1 MDLNKLTHN
10 SQEALV
16 KAQEIAKEYNHSQ
29 LMPSHLLLG
38 LVTNFEGIVVE
49 ILKKLEIPLEEF
61 AAEIEAEVKK
71 LPTTE
76 NPPEKIYLS
85 EQLADIFSQAEKEA
99 KKFSDEYISREHL
112 LLALLEKDEKT
123 KSIFN
128 KYGTS
133 KKDVAETLTAL
144 RGSQRVTDQS
154 PEGKYNVLE
163 KYTINLT
170 KQAGEGRLDPVIG
183 RDKEIR
189 RVMQILS
196 RRTKNNP
203 VLVGDPGVG
212 KTAIAEGL
220 AERIVSGDTPESL
233 KGKQV
238 LTLDLASMLA
248 GSKFRGEFEER
259 LKGVLKEIEQ
269 GAGKYILFI
278 DELHT
283 LVGAGSAEGA
293 IDAANILKPA
303 LARGSLHAIGA
314 TTISEYRKY
323 IEKDA
328 ALERRFQPV
337 YIEEPSVEDS
347 IAILRGLK
355 EKYEVHHGVKIL
367 DDAIVAAA
375 TLSDRYIRDRF
386 LPDKA
391 IDLIDEAASAL
402 KMEIESMP
410 SNLDEL
416 QRRVTQIEIELQALK
431 KEKTKS
437 GREKQNTLEKELA
450 EKKESLRDLKSAW
463 DNQKQIVGKTREL
476 KSKLEKLREELKI
489 AEREVDL
496 NKAAEIK
503 YGKIPETKKEI
514 KKYEEKW
521 AKIEDKQKLLKEEV
535 GEENIADV
543 VSHWT
548 GIPVLKLVSS
558 ESQKLAKLEDEI
570 HKRVINQQKAVKEVS
585 GAIRRARAGIKEEDK
600 PIGVFLF
607 IGPTGVGKTE
617 LAKALAEILFSDQEA
632 MIRIDMSEYM
642 EQHSVARLIGS
653 PPGYVGFEE
662 GGQLTEA
669 IRRKPY
675 TIVLLD
681 EIEKAN
687 PQIQNILLQVM
698 DDGRLTDGKGRTVD
712 FKNTIIIMTSNLG
725 SQAIRE
731 YAEKKIS
738 KELMEKRVWEIVNQS
753 FSPEFINRLDQ
764 TIFFESLSKENIA
777 RIVDLQLAQTEKR
790 LSDKKIHISIT
801 NTARSYLAEKG
812 YDPAFG
818 ARPLKRLIQTEILDP
833 LAMLIVEGK
842 VKDGSRINVDKKEQK
857 LTVKIG

>member
-16 KAQEIAKEYNHSQ
+16 KSQEIAKNYRHSQ
-29 LMPSHLLLG
+29 LMPIHLLLG
-38 LVTNFEGIVVE
+38 LVANFEGIVVE
-49 ILKKLEIPLEEF
+49 ILKKLEIPLEEI
-61 AAEIEAEVKK
+61 ATEIESEVKK

-76 NPPEKIYLS
+76 SPPEKIYLS
-85 EQLADIFSQAEKEA
+85 DQLADIFSQAEKEA
-99 KKFSDEYISREHL
+99 KVFSDEYISREHL
-112 LLALLEKDEKT
+112 LLALLEKEEVIKE
-123 KSIFN
+123 IF
-128 KYGTS
+128 KKHSVS
-133 KKDVAETLTAL
+133 KKDIIEAMTTL
-144 RGSQRVTDQS
+144 RGGQKVTDQS
-154 PEGKYNVLE
+154 PEDKYNVLE

-170 KQAGEGRLDPVIG
+170 KQASEGKLDPVIG

-189 RVMQILS
+189 RVMQIIS

-238 LTLDLASMLA
+238 LTLDLASILA

-259 LKGVLKEIEQ
+259 LKGVLKEIER
-269 GAGKYILFI
+269 GEGKYILFI

-293 IDAANILKPA
+293 VDAANILKPA
-303 LARGSLHAIGA
+303 LARGALHAIGA

-375 TLSDRYIRDRF
+375 TFSDRYIRDRF

-416 QRRVTQIEIELQALK
+416 QRRITQIEIELQALK

-437 GREKQNTLEKELA
+437 GKEKQEILEKQLA
-450 EKKESLRDLKSAW
+450 EKKESFRDLKAAW
-463 DNQKQIVGKTREL
+463 DNQKEIVGKTREL
-476 KSKLEKLREELKI
+476 KSKLDKLREELKI

-514 KKYEEKW
+514 NKLEERW
-521 AKIEDKQKLLKEEV
+521 AKIGDRQKLLKEDV
-535 GEENIADV
+535 GEENIAEV
-543 VSHWT
+543 VSRWT

-585 GAIRRARAGIKEEDK
+585 GAIRRARAGIKEENK

-617 LAKALAEILFSDQEA
+617 LAKSLAEILFNDQEA

-669 IRRKPY
+669 VRKRPY
-675 TIVLLD
+675 TIILLD

-731 YAEKKIS
+731 YAENKIDKKD
-738 KELMEKRVWEIVNQS
+738 MEKEVWEIVNQS

-764 TIFFESLSKENIA
+764 TIFFESLSKKDIA
-777 RIVDLQLAQTEKR
+777 KIVELQLAQVEKR

-801 NTARSYLAEKG
+801 DKARSHLSQKA

-833 LAMLIVEGK
+833 LAMLIIEGK
-842 VKDGSRINVDKKEQK
+842 VKNGSKIVVDKKEQQ
-857 LTVKIG
+857 LAVKIG